1 MKWGCV
7 HENEGIQYCKLNQIA
22 FPPPPLAK
30 RLLKVA
36 QTPNLAQFFAVFRQK
51 VC

>member
-22 FPPPPLAK
+22 FQ
-30 RLLKVA
+30 LLQHFSVDHFINKLSTG
-36 QTPNLAQFFAVFRQK
+36 Q
-51 VC
+51 